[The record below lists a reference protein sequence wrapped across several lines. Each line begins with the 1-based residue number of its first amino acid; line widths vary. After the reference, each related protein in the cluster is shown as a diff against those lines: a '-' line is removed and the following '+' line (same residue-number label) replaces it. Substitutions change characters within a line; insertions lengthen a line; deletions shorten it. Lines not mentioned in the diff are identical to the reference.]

1 MKHLIKISKA
11 GTGYVADY
19 IGDSGE
25 KLRDYVMEVI
35 GAIIPPEGQSLG
47 YYLFLGMMF
56 DQTPAGP
63 HKILFLSE
71 GLEQV
76 RTQLIFNMND
86 DAVRL
91 NASTVYADQLNKG
104 FFAHLWNINSSTWW
118 LKPAASTKN
127 IDYGSALINEI
138 LVSKAIDWPKD
149 STVYTQ
155 VADPLQGINEGENL
169 KDPKFYAFHALR
181 FILAGIER
189 DIQVTNKTRQ
199 GHYDLEAR
207 RFHKPM
213 HNKAEQ
219 QSRASGAVL

>member
-1 MKHLIKISKA
+1 MKRLKKISKA

-19 IGDSGE
+19 IGDNGE
-25 KLRDYVMEVI
+25 ERRDYVMEIV
-35 GAIIPPEGQSLG
+35 GAIIPPESLSPG
-47 YYLFLGMMF
+47 YYLFLGLMF
-56 DQTPAGP
+56 DQLPAGP

-71 GLEQV
+71 GLGQV
-76 RTQLIFNMND
+76 RTQLIFAMND

-91 NASTVYADQLNKG
+91 NASTVYADQANKG
-104 FFAHLWNINSSTWW
+104 FFAHLWSINSSTWW

-138 LVSKAIDWPKD
+138 VVSKAIDWPKD
-149 STVYTQ
+149 STVYAQ
-155 VADPLQGINEGENL
+155 VSDPLQGINEGENL
-169 KDPKFYAFHALR
+169 KDPKLYAFHALR

-199 GHYDLEAR
+199 EHYDLEAR

-213 HNKAEQ
+213 HNRPER